1 MRTLLC
7 RLVALVTQGTGLLG
21 RLGRLALDRLLGLL
35 PVVRRV
41 RAQVETYAAGWLA
54 DNDEANAVD
63 DATGR
68 LWVVLGDSTAQAI
81 GAAQRRDGYVG
92 QVQRRLEARDG
103 QPWRVVNLSVSG
115 GRIAD
120 VVERQLP
127 VLTAMGS
134 TPDLVTCAVGIND
147 LRRMD
152 AATLGQAFRDLMS
165 RLPRRTLVADLPQ
178 GIRRDQAREVNE
190 VLHRE
195 AAAHGLVLVKLHAH
209 TGPPWRGKFSADQF
223 HPNECG
229 YRDWA
234 DAFSEALGVPAMLGR
249 ASR

>member
-1 MRTLLC
+1 MRTLVC
-7 RLVALVTQGTGLLG
+7 RLVALVTQQTGRLG
-21 RLGRLALDRLLGLL
+21 RLGRLALGRMLGLL

-54 DNDEANAVD
+54 DNDEANAD
-63 DATGR
+63 GAATGR

-81 GAAQRRDGYVG
+81 GAEQRRDGYVG
-92 QVQRRLEARDG
+92 QVQSRLEARDG

-120 VVERQLP
+120 LVKRQLP
-127 VLTAMGS
+127 VLAAMGA

-152 AATLGQAFRDLMS
+152 AATLVQAFRDLMS
-165 RLPRRTLVADLPQ
+165 RLPSGTLVADLPQ
-178 GIRRDQAREVNE
+178 GMRRAQAQEVND
-190 VLHRE
+190 VLDRE
-195 AAAHGLVLVKLHAH
+195 AASHGLVLVRLHAH

-223 HPNECG
+223 HPNERG

-234 DAFSEALGVPAMLGR
+234 DAFSEALGVPATLGPG
-249 ASR
+249 SR